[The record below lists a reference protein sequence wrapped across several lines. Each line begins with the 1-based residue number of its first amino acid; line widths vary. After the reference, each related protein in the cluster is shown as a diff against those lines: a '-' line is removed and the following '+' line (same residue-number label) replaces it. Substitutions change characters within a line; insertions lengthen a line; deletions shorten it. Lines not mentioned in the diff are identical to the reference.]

1 MKYKFLD
8 KTEQC
13 IEHIYTHMT
22 LHVRILQCT
31 CTLSID
37 YVIYPLY
44 DVASLSFDVTGLA
57 LSFAKDVQGYNNFC
71 MP

>member
-1 MKYKFLD
+1 
-8 KTEQC
+8 
-13 IEHIYTHMT
+13 MT